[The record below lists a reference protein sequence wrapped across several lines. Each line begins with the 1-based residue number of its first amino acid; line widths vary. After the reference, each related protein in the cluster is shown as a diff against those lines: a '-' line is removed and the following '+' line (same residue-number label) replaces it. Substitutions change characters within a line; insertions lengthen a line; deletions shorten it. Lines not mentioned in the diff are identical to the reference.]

1 MVNKRLKIRIM
12 EQGYKNYE
20 LAREIEMHPNRLSQ
34 IINQI
39 YPSNESERKKI
50 AKSLGTTEEELFSE
64 TVKTSY
70 A

>member
-1 MVNKRLKIRIM
+1 M

>member
-64 TVKTSY
+64 TVKTSDS
-70 A
+70 